1 MCFLL
6 LFIFRVLNLQIRSIE
21 ILSAKYYHTGVFT
34 LLFVIVYNNS
44 VFGSTEVLPVTI
56 NEMEKSHENVGK
68 TVEKQS
74 HAA

>member
-21 ILSAKYYHTGVFT
+21 ISNVKYYHTGVFT

-44 VFGSTEVLPVTI
+44 VFRSTKERRW
-56 NEMEKSHENVGK
+56 EKSHENVGK